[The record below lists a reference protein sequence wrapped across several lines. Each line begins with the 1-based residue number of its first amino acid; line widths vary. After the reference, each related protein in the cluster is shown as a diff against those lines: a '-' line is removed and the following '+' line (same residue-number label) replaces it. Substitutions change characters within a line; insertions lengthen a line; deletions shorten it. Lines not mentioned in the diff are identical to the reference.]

1 MWRLFFPTLSCPQ
14 NSRTTQIVVGD
25 PRPKYNRSENCSKL
39 ESTLGDWI
47 QVPVYLKKFYVGIK
61 MTLQSFAR
69 ILTKWIRGPG
79 RRFEVTLVCTAW
91 LISIRPSIVL
101 MSGFLYLQ
109 CIAVCAWRCWSAGR
123 GCLVVPVM
131 YVSNRG
137 HTASPALSII
147 FLSKLNC
154 IQIKRVIYWYLNAAS
169 ARRDTTHTGHHTHI
183 YSLTTN
189 HQCLSLYT
197 RYIYTS
203 VYTRVCV

>member
-1 MWRLFFPTLSCPQ
+1 
-14 NSRTTQIVVGD
+14 
-25 PRPKYNRSENCSKL
+25 
-39 ESTLGDWI
+39 
-47 QVPVYLKKFYVGIK
+47 

-101 MSGFLYLQ
+101 MSGFLYVH
-109 CIAVCAWRCWSAGR
+109 CIALGAWRCWSTGR

-169 ARRDTTHTGHHTHI
+169 ARRDTTHTGHHTYI
-183 YSLTTN
+183 VLLSSRLTSY
-189 HQCLSLYT
+189 HQCLTLY

-203 VYTRVCV
+203 VYTRVCVAFIRPSVLRRPTESIPLVALDV